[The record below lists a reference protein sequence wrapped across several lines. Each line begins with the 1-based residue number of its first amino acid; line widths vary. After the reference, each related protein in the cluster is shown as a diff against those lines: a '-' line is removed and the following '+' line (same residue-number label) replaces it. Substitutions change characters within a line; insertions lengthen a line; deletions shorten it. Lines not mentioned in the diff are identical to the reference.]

1 MLEKL
6 PEAVGEALESVR
18 AGLTATMFHAV
29 DLQQGMGA
37 VVVASLAFADH
48 TPIPTRY
55 TADGIGI
62 SPPLHWHGVPAA
74 ATEVV
79 LIVEDA
85 DSPTPQPWVHAL
97 AHGLPPRSTPNAD
110 DAAEADADIQPLST
124 ENAVKTG
131 SGALAE
137 GALGGASGSASD
149 GASSG
154 AIGGGDG
161 TRAEPGRPWVPMGR
175 NSMLQAR
182 WLPPDPPPG
191 HGVHRY
197 VFQVFALGPGA
208 ALPDSPGRD
217 ALRHA
222 VLERGLAS
230 GCLIGTFERS
240 SGAIDERIR
249 TTAEASD
256 TASLPLGLAPI

>member
-6 PEAVGEALESVR
+6 PEAVGEALQGVR
-18 AGLTATMFHAV
+18 AGLTATVFHGV

-37 VVVASLAFADH
+37 LVVKSVAFADH
-48 TPIPTRY
+48 TAMPKRH

-97 AHGLPPRSTPNAD
+97 AHGLPPRSTPA
-110 DAAEADADIQPLST
+110 AAEDGAVADPEPLLA
-124 ENAVKTG
+124 EGVLKTG
-131 SGALAE
+131 DGALAE
-137 GALGGASGSASD
+137 GALGGAAGREDSPG
-149 GASSG
+149 
-154 AIGGGDG
+154 
-161 TRAEPGRPWVPMGR
+161 AEPWVSMGR
-175 NSMLQAR
+175 NSLLQTH

-208 ALPDSPGRD
+208 ALPDTPGRD
-217 ALRHA
+217 ALRRA
-222 VLERGLAS
+222 LLERGLAS

-240 SGAIDERIR
+240 SGAIAAPIITPVAEP
-249 TTAEASD
+249 TALSP
-256 TASLPLGLAPI
+256 PLGLAPA